1 MFSLSSGL
9 LHAKSN
15 IYCFQPAVQ
24 RKKYIT
30 VIEKLRK
37 ATHAYYSRSWIQ
49 LFAGIYCL
57 KTTTKIANHSFSLAS
72 VNK

>member
-24 RKKYIT
+24 RQKDIT
-30 VIEKLRK
+30 VMEKLRE
-37 ATHAYYSRSWIQ
+37 ATHAHNSRSRIQ
-49 LFAGIYCL
+49 LSAGIYCL
-57 KTTTKIANHSFSLAS
+57 KTTAKIADHSFSLA
-72 VNK
+72 